1 MKLYIINNPRFT
13 QNNLNA
19 TKPFEPIFAD
29 MHGRLTAEKPGQS
42 SQSLLRARAESYQVA
57 S

>member
-1 MKLYIINNPRFT
+1 MKLYIINNTRFT

-29 MHGRLTAEKPGQS
+29 MLGRLTAEEPGDGMQ
-42 SQSLLRARAESYQVA
+42 
-57 S
+57 